1 MLSTSTLPLI
11 ALALLIAVVTQYL
24 LRNRITD
31 RNLRLACFAFA
42 LTVSLV
48 PLTDISIAAQL
59 RGLLGDLSI
68 TSVVLLST
76 VVLNTVFLMSRSN
89 RALLTSDESLALACI
104 VAFTGLFFYPT
115 TLGLTQFDPYA
126 AGFYPVFLSSLL
138 LSIVIFATLRR
149 WYFLAFA
156 AGSGMIAYAVGM
168 MDSNN
173 LWDYVLDPWLFFYC
187 LYVVVKR
194 SEELTHRRLWAST
207 KMYSEQLAL
216 SFMVPLLLIAA
227 PLASIN
233 PDYFRTTYSV
243 EDGVIEWCTVLA
255 LLCGA
260 FVCAKRMVELRSVR
274 NPRFLTMVLLLT
286 LFCLFGAGEEI
297 SWGQRII
304 GLETPEYFTQRNT
317 QEEIGFHNMK
327 IRIGGK
333 DVKINK
339 LVFGT
344 GLAVMLLIY
353 LFVVTP
359 AYRRHKGF
367 AMFVDSFAVP
377 MPRNYQIAGY
387 LAVVLFVE
395 LAIESSKRGEMTE
408 FAGSIIF
415 ALNIIY
421 PYNPHCFD
429 PKRSIS

>member
-11 ALALLIAVVTQYL
+11 AIALLIAVVTLHL
-24 LRNRITD
+24 LRNKITD
-31 RNLRLACFAFA
+31 RNLQLLCFAFA

-48 PLTDISIAAQL
+48 PLTDISIAAHL
-59 RGLLGDLSI
+59 RGLIGDLSI
-68 TSVVLLST
+68 TSVALLSA
-76 VVLNTVFLMSRSN
+76 VAAKTVFFRRRSN
-89 RALLTSDESLALACI
+89 TATTTSDELLALACM
-104 VAFTGLFFYPT
+104 VALTGLFFYPT

-126 AGFYPVFLSSLL
+126 AGFYPVFLSSFL
-138 LSIVIFATLRR
+138 LSIVIFAILRR
-149 WYFLAFA
+149 WYFLALA
-156 AGSGMIAYAVGM
+156 TGAGMIAHTVGM

-187 LYVVVKR
+187 LYVVLRR
-194 SEELTHRRLWAST
+194 SRDLKHKRLWASAKT
-207 KMYSEQLAL
+207 YSEQLVL

-227 PLASIN
+227 PLASSN
-233 PDYFRTTYSV
+233 PHYFQTTYAV
-243 EDGVIEWCTVLA
+243 EDGFIEWCTVLA

-260 FVCAKRMVELRSVR
+260 FVCAKRIVALRSVR
-274 NPRFLTMVLLLT
+274 NPRFLTIVLLLT
-286 LFCLFGAGEEI
+286 LFCIFGAGEEI
-297 SWGQRII
+297 AWGQRII
-304 GLETPEYFTQRNT
+304 GLETPEYFAQRNT

-353 LFVVTP
+353 LFVMTP
-359 AYRRHKGF
+359 AYRRHTGF
-367 AMFVDSFAVP
+367 AIFLDSFAVP

-395 LAIESSKRGEMTE
+395 LIIESTKRGEMTE

-429 PKRSIS
+429 PERSIS